1 MTSNMKRTLTRVD
14 GVTSPVEPIQF
25 FGPGSAPAS
34 NTSRSASRSTREAR
48 RRAERLARTRAGV
61 RRGRIP
67 RALEALLVNEP
78 SDLLVHQDLAAAGLL

>member
-25 FGPGSAPAS
+25 FGPDSAPAS
-34 NTSRSASRSTREAR
+34 SRSTSRSTREAR
-48 RRAERLARTRAGV
+48 RRVERLARTRAGV

-78 SDLLVHQDLAAAGLL
+78 IDLLVHQDLAAAGLL